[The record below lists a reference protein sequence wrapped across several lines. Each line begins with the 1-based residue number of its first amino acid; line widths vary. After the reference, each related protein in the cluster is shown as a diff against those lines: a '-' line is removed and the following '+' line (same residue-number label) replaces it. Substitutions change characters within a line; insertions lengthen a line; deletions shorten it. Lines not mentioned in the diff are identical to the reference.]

1 MPDAGPALREIPPL
15 TWLSAWSWG
24 VGVTVVTPVF
34 QMRTQTEKNE
44 IICNY
49 DVFVRKC
56 EPRAPIPVPRLL
68 LRCSSVVGAGMV
80 LLVWAAAS
88 DTVPIPTYCAVPR
101 VILSL

>member
-15 TWLSAWSWG
+15 IWLSEWSWG

-49 DVFVRKC
+49 EVFVRKY
-56 EPRAPIPVPRLL
+56 EPRAPIPVPKLL
-68 LRCSSVVGAGMV
+68 LRCSSVVGAVMV
-80 LLVWAAAS
+80 LPVRSAAS
-88 DTVPIPTYCAVPR
+88 VTWSPFPPTVPCPV
-101 VILSL
+101 